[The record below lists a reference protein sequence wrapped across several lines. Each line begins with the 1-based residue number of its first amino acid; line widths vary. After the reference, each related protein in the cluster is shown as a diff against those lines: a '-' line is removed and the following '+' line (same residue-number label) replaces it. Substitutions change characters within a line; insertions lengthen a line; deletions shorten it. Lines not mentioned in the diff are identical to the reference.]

1 VTKTAAATLAP
12 AEKLGAPFIASDIG
26 GTHARVAMVRFAADG
41 HLSIL
46 HYSEYVCAEHP
57 DLATILRTFI
67 DTIGT
72 HEVTRAAIAIA
83 GLQDGDALINP
94 NLPWRVS
101 LSQTRRAV
109 NLKDLAIINDF
120 EALAHAAPHIDPAA
134 AQLLTGKPVA
144 PATVSTLVLGPG
156 TGFGA
161 ALRIPTKPHATII
174 ASESGHASLA
184 PGNDLEIDVLRQLL
198 KRWPHVDRERVMSG
212 PGLLNT
218 YECICELHG
227 VSALL
232 KTPAEVTSAA
242 LANANP
248 QAVAA
253 LNVFCNMLGSLVGD
267 LVLTYNAQAVFLA
280 GGIPSRIRSFLP
292 TSNFVARFLN
302 KGALREALEHIPV
315 WLIEH
320 GQLGLIGAAAWYQD
334 HCLGIE
340 SDPPLR

>member
-1 VTKTAAATLAP
+1 VSTTTDSNPSAKP
-12 AEKLGAPFIASDIG
+12 CEAPFIASDIG
-26 GTHARVAMVRFAADG
+26 GTHARVALVRFEG
-41 HLSIL
+41 GKLSIL
-46 HYSEYVCAEHP
+46 HYSEYVCAEYP
-57 DLATILRTFI
+57 DLATILRAFVDTFGNGEI
-67 DTIGT
+67 S
-72 HEVTRAAIAIA
+72 RAAIAIA

-120 EALAHAAPHIDPAA
+120 EALAHAVPHIDVST

-144 PATVSTLVLGPG
+144 VADVATLVLGPG

-161 ALRIPTKPHATII
+161 ALRIPTKPYGTVI

-184 PGNDLEIDVLRQLL
+184 PGNDLEIDVLRELL

-212 PGLLNT
+212 PGLLNV

-227 VSALL
+227 VAALL
-232 KTPAEVTSAA
+232 RTPAEITSAA

-253 LNVFCNMLGSLVGD
+253 LNLFCNMLGSLVGD

-292 TSNFVARFLN
+292 TSNFVARYLN
-302 KGALREALEHIPV
+302 KGALREAIEHVPV

-320 GQLGLIGAAAWYQD
+320 GQLGLTGAAAWYQD
-334 HCLGIE
+334 HCAQA
-340 SDPPLR
+340 

>member
-1 VTKTAAATLAP
+1 MGIKTAAASTSTGP
-12 AEKLGAPFIASDIG
+12 GKLDAPFIASDIG
-26 GTHARVAMVRFAADG
+26 GTHARVAMVRFTPDG
-41 HLSIL
+41 KLSIL

-67 DTIGT
+67 DTIGE

-120 EALAHAAPHIDPAA
+120 EALAHAAPHIDVAA

-144 PATVSTLVLGPG
+144 PGKVPTLVLGPG

-161 ALRIPTKPHATII
+161 ALRIPTSPHATVI

-184 PGNDLEIDVLRQLL
+184 PGNDLEIDVLRGLL
-198 KRWPHVDRERVMSG
+198 KRWPHVDRERAISG
-212 PGLLNT
+212 PGLLNV

-227 VSALL
+227 VVPLL

-248 QAVAA
+248 QAVSS
-253 LNVFCNMLGSLVGD
+253 LNVFCNLLGSLVGD

-280 GGIPSRIRSFLP
+280 GGIPSRIKTFLP
-292 TSNFVARFLN
+292 TSGFVARYLN

-334 HCLGIE
+334 HCT
-340 SDPPLR
+340 DA

>member
-1 VTKTAAATLAP
+1 MSTTTASNPSAKP
-12 AEKLGAPFIASDIG
+12 CEAPFIASDIG
-26 GTHARVAMVRFAADG
+26 GTHARVALVRFENG
-41 HLSIL
+41 KLSIL
-46 HYSEYVCAEHP
+46 HYSEYVCAEYP
-57 DLATILRTFI
+57 DLATILRAFVDTFGNGEI
-67 DTIGT
+67 
-72 HEVTRAAIAIA
+72 TRAAIAIA

-101 LSQTRRAV
+101 LSKTRRAV

-120 EALAHAAPHIDPAA
+120 EALAHAVPHIDVGT
-134 AQLLTGKPVA
+134 AQLLTGKPVNVA
-144 PATVSTLVLGPG
+144 DAATLVLGPG

-161 ALRIPTKPHATII
+161 ALRIPTKPYGTVI

-184 PGNDLEIDVLRQLL
+184 PGNDLEIDVLRELL

-212 PGLLNT
+212 PGLLNV

-227 VSALL
+227 VAALL
-232 KTPAEVTSAA
+232 RTPAEITSAA

-253 LNVFCNMLGSLVGD
+253 LNLFCNMLGSLVGD

-292 TSNFVARFLN
+292 TSNFVARYLN
-302 KGALREALEHIPV
+302 KGALREAIEHVPV

-320 GQLGLIGAAAWYQD
+320 GQLGLTGAAAWYQD
-334 HCLGIE
+334 HCAQV
-340 SDPPLR
+340 

>member
-1 VTKTAAATLAP
+1 MTPTAGSSTPSRSAQLD
-12 AEKLGAPFIASDIG
+12 APFIASDIG
-26 GTHARVAMVRFAADG
+26 GTHARVAMVRFTPTGGVA
-41 HLSIL
+41 IL

-57 DLATILRTFI
+57 DLATILRSFL

-72 HEVTRAAIAIA
+72 HEVSRAAIAIA

-101 LSQTRRAV
+101 LSQTRSAV

-120 EALAHAAPHIDPAA
+120 EALAHAAPHIDIAA
-134 AQLLTGKPVA
+134 ALLLTGKPVA
-144 PATVSTLVLGPG
+144 PARVSTLVLGPG

-161 ALRIPTKPHATII
+161 ALRIPTQPRATVI

-184 PGNDLEIDVLRQLL
+184 PGNDLEIDVLRELF
-198 KRWPHVDRERVMSG
+198 KRWPHVDRERAVSG
-212 PGLLNT
+212 PGLLNV

-232 KTPAEVTSAA
+232 KTPAEVTNAA

-248 QAVAA
+248 QAVSA
-253 LNVFCNMLGSLVGD
+253 LNVFCNLLGSLVGD

-280 GGIPSRIRSFLP
+280 GGIPSRIRTFLP
-292 TSNFVARFLN
+292 TSGFVARYLN

-320 GQLGLIGAAAWYQD
+320 GQLGLIGAAAWYRD
-334 HCLGIE
+334 HCA
-340 SDPPLR
+340 DA